1 MSAMTSRTG
10 QPTQSE
16 PTREERAAAARM
28 LELIGGLHI
37 SRALNCVAEL
47 GIPDRLADGP
57 LTSAELAQATQCHEP
72 SLYRVL
78 RLLAALGVLIE
89 QEPRMFRLTVLG
101 DRLRTGVPASVRS
114 WATLVDTIGFAAF
127 EPILEMVRT
136 GSSGM
141 QLVYGMRGMERV
153 HGDPERGPRFDAA
166 MSERTRAFAPSLAD
180 RYDFSGLRTIADI
193 GGGQGVLLAAILRA
207 HRHLRGILFEVAAVT
222 GSAADLLRDAGVA
235 DRCEVVTGDFFESV
249 PAGADAYLMANVL
262 HDWDDGQSRQILA
275 SCHRAMPPGGRV
287 LIIERLIPDDPAAA
301 VPVLV
306 SDLNMLVL
314 TGGLERTNAEYHA
327 LLTAA
332 GFRPGAVL
340 PVAPPYGIIEGLA
353 S

>member
-1 MSAMTSRTG
+1 MTSQTSQTG
-10 QPTQSE
+10 QTARTE
-16 PTREERAAAARM
+16 PTDEERAAAARM

-57 LTSAELAQATQCHEP
+57 LTASELARATQTHEP

-78 RLLAALGVLIE
+78 RLLAALGVLA
-89 QEPRMFRLTVLG
+89 EPAPHTFQLTLLG

-114 WATLVDTIGFAAF
+114 WATLTDTIGFAAF

-136 GSSGM
+136 GTSGS
-141 QLVYGMRGMERV
+141 QIVYGMGGMERV
-153 HGDPERGPRFDAA
+153 HQDPERGPRFDAA
-166 MSERTRAFAPSLAD
+166 MSERTWAFAPSVAD
-180 RYDFSGLRTIADI
+180 RYDFAGLRTVADI
-193 GGGQGVLLAAILRA
+193 GGGQGVLLATILHA
-207 HRHLRGILFEVAAVT
+207 HQLLRGILFDVAAVT
-222 GSAADLLRDAGVA
+222 GSAADLLRGASVA
-235 DRCEVVTGDFFESV
+235 DRCQVITGDFFRSV

-262 HDWDDGQSRQILA
+262 HDWDDDQSRQILA
-275 SCHRAMPPGGRV
+275 NCRQAMAPGGRV

-314 TGGLERTNAEYHA
+314 TGGLERTIAEYHA

-340 PVAPPYGIIEGLA
+340 PVTPPYGVIEGFA
-353 S
+353 G

>member
-1 MSAMTSRTG
+1 MTSKTD
-10 QPTQSE
+10 QPARVE
-16 PTREERAAAARM
+16 PTGEERAAAARM

-47 GIPDRLADGP
+47 SIPDRLAGGP
-57 LTSAELAQATQCHEP
+57 LTSAELAQVTQTHEP

-78 RLLAALGVLIE
+78 RLLAALGVLAE
-89 QEPRMFRLTVLG
+89 PEPRTFRLTVLG
-101 DRLRTGVPASVRS
+101 DRLRTDAPASVRS
-114 WATLVDTIGFAAF
+114 WAMLADTIGFAAY

-153 HGDPERGPRFDAA
+153 HQDPERGARFDGA
-166 MSERTRAFAPSLAD
+166 MSERTKAFASSVAD
-180 RYDFSGLRTIADI
+180 RYDFSGLRTVADI
-193 GGGQGVLLAAILRA
+193 GGGQGVLLSAILRA

-222 GSAADLLRDAGVA
+222 SSAAGLLRDAGVA
-235 DRCEVVTGDFFESV
+235 DRCEVVTGDFFQSV

-262 HDWDDGQSRQILA
+262 HDWDDAQSQQILA
-275 SCHRAMPPGGRV
+275 NCRQAMAPGGRV

-314 TGGLERTNAEYHA
+314 TGGLERTNAEYYA

-332 GFRPGAVL
+332 GFRSGAVL
-340 PVAPPYGIIEGLA
+340 PVAAPYGIIEGLA

>member
-1 MSAMTSRTG
+1 MTSQTG
-10 QPTQSE
+10 QMARTE
-16 PTREERAAAARM
+16 PTDQERAAAARM

-47 GIPDRLADGP
+47 GIPDRLAGGP
-57 LTSAELAQATQCHEP
+57 LTAAELARATQTHEP

-78 RLLAALGVLIE
+78 RLLAALGVLA
-89 QEPRMFRLTVLG
+89 EPAPRTFQLTLLG

-114 WATLVDTIGFAAF
+114 WAMLADIVGFPAF

-136 GSSGM
+136 GTSGM
-141 QLVYGMRGMERV
+141 QLVYGMRGMARV
-153 HGDPERGPRFDAA
+153 HQDAELGARFDAA
-166 MSERTRAFAPSLAD
+166 MSERTKAFAPSVAD
-180 RYDFSGLRTIADI
+180 RYDFSGLHTVADI
-193 GGGQGVLLAAILRA
+193 GGGQGVLLAAILQA
-207 HRHLRGILFEVAAVT
+207 HPHLRGILVDVAEVT
-222 GSAADLLRDAGVA
+222 GSAAGLLRGAGLA
-235 DRCEVVTGDFFESV
+235 DRCQVITGDFFQSV

-275 SCHRAMPPGGRV
+275 NCRRAMAPGGRV

-306 SDLNMLVL
+306 SDLNMLVV

-340 PVAPPYGIIEGLA
+340 PVAPPYGITEGLA